1 MFWRRRLE
9 ESLANVE
16 TDLAQ
21 TRKWVVQ
28 LEADLRAE
36 RVARVDAEKVFHA
49 SLAAHLEHI
58 RLLRDTLTKVDR
70 RLDELES
77 RAVRDAGRPSPRSEF
92 SALLRS
98 CADSLDG
105 PPKR

>member
-1 MFWRRRLE
+1 MFWRHTKARLE
-9 ESLANVE
+9 RVE

-28 LEADLRAE
+28 LEADLQAE
-36 RVARVDAEKVFHA
+36 RVARAEAEKAFHA

-77 RAVRDAGRPSPRSEF
+77 RAARVAGQPSPRSEF
-92 SALLRS
+92 TALLRS

-105 PPKR
+105 TRKP